1 MGERDDGSPSPWSSP
16 VPLDP
21 DADRLWTQLLRTRVA
36 VAAILLLLQ
45 ILLQPREGGRSVA
58 MLLDLLYLGSTLAV
72 LRLRRPAE
80 GDSPWSA
87 RWLSTLWLDIACF
100 ALLNVLAGSAFDAA
114 PLFLLPVLLAAT
126 LGSLRLA
133 LASAAAA
140 SLVLLG
146 DATLALWREPAQAA
160 TRFMHSGLTGT
171 GLFLLALLTHQ
182 LAQRLAR
189 ELALARDSQ
198 ALARLQ
204 GEVNALISRS
214 MSEGVL
220 VFDRKGRVWHANP
233 SARSILGLAPEATGA
248 ARHDAATLPINPLLL
263 EWGRQGL
270 AAGHE
275 REQTLDIPARAD
287 GAERCQLRVRLRLIP
302 ADGDTPPIG
311 VLFLEDMRA
320 IEARIR
326 SERFAAMGRVS
337 AAVAHEIRN
346 PLAAISQ
353 ANALLAE
360 DGLAPEQR
368 QLSAII
374 ERNAQRLA
382 HTVDDILGL
391 AQVRPG
397 PAAQDAIALDRLV
410 YDGVLDWQLTQTATA
425 LRLGLDAPIARVRFE
440 PEQLR
445 RVLVNLLDNARKHGD
460 TATQAIEVWT
470 EAGHD
475 DTTLLGVWSPGPEL
489 AGTVRQHLFEPFFS
503 SDSRSSGLGLYI
515 ARELCQHNAAEI
527 SYRRLSRGGVAGNA
541 FVVSMAG
548 AAT

>member
-1 MGERDDGSPSPWSSP
+1 MGERHDGPLSPGSSSL
-16 VPLDP
+16 PLGP
-21 DADRLWTQLLRTRVA
+21 DADRLWTRLLRARVA

-45 ILLQPREGGRSVA
+45 ALLQSRGSEPTGA
-58 MLLDLLYLGSTLAV
+58 LLLDLLYLGSTLAT
-72 LRLRRPAE
+72 LRLRRPAD

-100 ALLNVLAGSAFDAA
+100 ALLNALAGSAFDAA

-146 DATLALWREPAQAA
+146 DATLALWSEPAQAA

-171 GLFLLALLTHQ
+171 GFFLIALLTHQ

-189 ELALARDSQ
+189 ELVLTRDSQ
-198 ALARLQ
+198 MQVRLQ
-204 GEVNALISRS
+204 GEVNRLIARS

-220 VFDRKGRVWHANP
+220 VFDLDGRVWHANP
-233 SARSILGLAPEATGA
+233 SALSMLDPASGTAIPAD
-248 ARHDAATLPINPLLL
+248 HLLL
-263 EWGRQGL
+263 QWGRQGL

-275 REQTLDIPARAD
+275 HEQTLDLPTTAD
-287 GAERCQLRVRLRLIP
+287 GTQHCQLRVRLRLIP
-302 ADGDTPPIG
+302 ADGDTPPTG

-320 IEARIR
+320 IEDRIR
-326 SERFAAMGRVS
+326 TERLAAMGRVS

-360 DGLAPEQR
+360 DELTPEQR

-374 ERNAQRLA
+374 ERNARRLA
-382 HTVDDILGL
+382 HTVDDILDV
-391 AQVRPG
+391 ARTRPN
-397 PAAQDAIALDRLV
+397 PAAQDAIALDILV
-410 YDGVLDWQLTQTATA
+410 GDGVRDWQATQASPAPRLRLSLGTATV
-425 LRLGLDAPIARVRFE
+425 RVRFA

-445 RVLVNLLDNARKHGD
+445 RVLINLLDNARQHGD
-460 TATQAIEVWT
+460 TSTHGIEVWT
-470 EAGHD
+470 ESSHD
-475 DTTLLGVWSPGPEL
+475 GAALLGVWNAGPEL
-489 AGTVRQHLFEPFFS
+489 AGVVQQHLFEPFFS

-515 ARELCQHNAAEI
+515 SRELCQRSAAEI
-527 SYRRLSRGGVAGNA
+527 HYRRQSRHGIEGNA
-541 FVVSMAG
+541 FLVHLTGSAV
-548 AAT
+548 